1 MIIMAKEQNTVG
13 LSREFIIHPGETL
26 SEVLEDRDMSQ
37 RELAIRTGVT
47 EKHVSTVIHG
57 KKGISATFA
66 KKLEYALGIEASFW
80 MDLQA
85 HYDREL
91 LEFEELNDISQQ
103 EIDVLRNLKE
113 VLEYWTALNWIDTE
127 ADLAS
132 IVLDL
137 RMIFGMSNLLDT
149 PKMSYAA
156 AYRAQNKNNTV
167 DPYVL
172 FAWQRM
178 CELLTKDIQR
188 ADEMDISRL
197 REKIPEIKKVMF
209 MRGDQIQKKLT
220 SIFAACGIA
229 FRIVPNFKGA
239 PVQGFIKKLEDGSM
253 ILCMTLRQKFAD
265 IFWFTLF
272 HEISH
277 ILNGDTKSDF
287 VDFDS
292 VSGEAEAKADHM
304 AGDFLIDPKAYRE
317 FVQSGQY
324 KTSHGIEVFA
334 GSQKVREYIVL
345 GRLMRD
351 GLIPWKARTKYEWA

>member
-1 MIIMAKEQNTVG
+1 MIIMVKEQNTAG

-57 KKGISATFA
+57 QKGISAAFA

-80 MDLQA
+80 MNLQA
-85 HYDREL
+85 NYDQEL
-91 LEFEELNDISQQ
+91 LAFEELNNISDQ
-103 EIDVLRNLKE
+103 EIGILKSLKE
-113 VLEYWTALNWIDTE
+113 VLEYWSVLKWIDTE
-127 ADLAS
+127 ANPAS
-132 IVLDL
+132 VVLDL
-137 RMIFGMSNLLDT
+137 RMIFGMNNLLDT

-156 AYRAQNKNNTV
+156 AYRVQNKNNTV

-178 CELLTKDIQR
+178 CELLTKNIQI
-188 ADEMDISRL
+188 ADEMNISKL
-197 REKIPEIKKVMF
+197 REKIPKIKQVMF
-209 MRGDQIQKKLT
+209 MRGNQIQRKLT
-220 SIFAACGIA
+220 DIFAECGIA

-239 PVQGFIKKLEDGSM
+239 PVQGFIKKLDDGSM

-277 ILNGDTKSDF
+277 ILNGDTKSIF

-292 VSGEAEAKADHM
+292 VSGETEAKADHM
-304 AGDFLIDPKAYRE
+304 AGEFLIDSKAYKA
-317 FVQSGQY
+317 FVQSGKY
-324 KTSHGIEVFA
+324 KTSYGIEQFA
-334 GSQKVREYIVL
+334 ESQKVRDYIVL
-345 GRLMRD
+345 GRLMKD
-351 GLIPWKARTKYEWA
+351 ELIPWKARTRYEWV